1 MHQTH
6 HSTHMYTSSRGSDQG
21 RNHVRQYETL
31 FLFWAEATNAAT
43 TVSLA
48 TLIDQSHKR
57 SITQTMRD
65 SDPATA
71 LNTAP
76 VLRKKGTGVRTWLML
91 DSTGQ
96 NQVLEAGKYSIMR
109 RTGLPAR
116 DLRVLDPFLSYPS
129 TVLGRERAIVI
140 NLEHIKAIIMAK
152 EVLVLNSED
161 PFVKPFVQ
169 ELERRILCY
178 LQATKTQD
186 DGEED
191 SKQSELVRPE
201 KLLEDFFE
209 DKGSMAERKQG
220 FKNQDGSKVL
230 PFEFVALEA
239 CLEAACSILENEVR
253 DELEHLLDDDGDM
266 AEMYL
271 TNKLFQRHLEPSSTS
286 STNEGDDSD
295 YEDAGVDDRMVPSE
309 ILLEAHGDN
318 GSHGTYANS
327 NIRDFNVGELEML
340 LEAYFVQTDGTLNK
354 LSTLREYVDDTED
367 YINIMLDEKQNQLL
381 QMGVMLTTAT
391 LVLTMFVVLA
401 GVLGMNIRIHL
412 FKISV
417 QEGMPKWLWT
427 TCSSSA
433 GVIALYVMAIGWYKY
448 KGYI

>member
-1 MHQTH
+1 
-6 HSTHMYTSSRGSDQG
+6 
-21 RNHVRQYETL
+21 
-31 FLFWAEATNAAT
+31 
-43 TVSLA
+43 
-48 TLIDQSHKR
+48 
-57 SITQTMRD
+57 MRD

-239 CLEAACSILENEVR
+239 CLEAACSILENEANTLELEAHPALDKLTSHISTLNLERVRQIKSRIVATTGRVQRVR

-286 STNEGDDSD
+286 STNEGDESD

-391 LVLTMFVVLA
+391 LVLTAFVVLA

-427 TCSSSA
+427 TGSSSA